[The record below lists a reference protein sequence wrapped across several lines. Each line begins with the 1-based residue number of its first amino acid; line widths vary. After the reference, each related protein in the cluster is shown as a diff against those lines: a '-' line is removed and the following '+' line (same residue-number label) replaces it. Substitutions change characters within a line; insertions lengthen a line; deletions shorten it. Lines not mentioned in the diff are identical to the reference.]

1 MAATTE
7 SPLGQILAR
16 KTREGILYEK
26 LEGERVRCFACG
38 HRCLI
43 PPGRDG
49 ICRVRF
55 NEGGTLK
62 VPFGYV
68 GALQLDPVE
77 KKPFFHAYPGSTA
90 LSFGML
96 GCDFHCGYCFTGDT
110 VVVTDTGPTT
120 FEELF
125 AGCGRTERRPDAE
138 LAFPEGRQVVAA
150 SGRLR
155 PLRGVVRHRYRGDL
169 VAVHPFYLP
178 AIRCTPDHR
187 IYGTTDPG
195 EPIEPIAAREL
206 TVGHYL
212 AIPRAPAAASREAL
226 DVLEVLAAHTV
237 THRVRWTFSHEDR
250 EAVALATAAGQS
262 SRAIGLALGKSASYV
277 RHVRRKLAR
286 GLVRDALTHGPVV
299 EDGRLRFPHERVP
312 GIAASIPL
320 DADLAAL
327 LGYYCAEGCV
337 VRSARRPN
345 SHVLNFSFS
354 PRERE
359 LSERVRVLLQKCLGL
374 EAQIVEQETTLRV
387 TVGKSS
393 AGLLFKAV
401 AGGRGSEKRVPA
413 VIAGAR
419 PEIAAA
425 FLSAYVAGD
434 GHRCENGKVG
444 ATTVSRALAYGVAW
458 LALRTGHLPSVYAN
472 EMGPLGI
479 VQGRRVKR
487 APFQYT
493 VVWYSQPG
501 IRRRMVET
509 AEHYLVPVKSV
520 RTLPYD
526 GDVYNMEVEEEHSY
540 LAGLFVVSN
549 CQNWITSQALR
560 DPVAVSPP
568 EDVTPRQIVG
578 LALVRGARILTSTYN
593 EPLITSEWAV
603 EVFKEGM
610 KEGLVC
616 SYVSNGNGT
625 PEVLDYIRPYVRL
638 YKVDLKSFRDK
649 HYRELGGTLDRVL
662 WTIRALH
669 EQGFWLEIVTL
680 VVPGFNDSEEELR
693 DIARFLVSV
702 SPEIP
707 WHVTAFHQ
715 DYKMTDPD
723 NTDARTLVRAA
734 EIGTMEGLRFVYAGN
749 LPGRLGHWENTYC
762 PGCHSL
768 LVERVGFRVLKNR
781 LPDGVCPDCRRVI
794 PGVWS

>member
-1 MAATTE
+1 MAATT
-7 SPLGQILAR
+7 SPLGQVLAR
-16 KTREGILYEK
+16 FTREGALYEK
-26 LEGERVRCFACG
+26 LPGDRLRCFACG

-55 NEGGTLK
+55 NEAGTLR

-68 GALQLDPVE
+68 GALHLDPVE

-110 VVVTDTGPTT
+110 VVVTDRGPTT

-125 AGCGRTERRPDAE
+125 TAGARTEKRPDAE
-138 LAFPEGRQVVAA
+138 LAFPEDRQVVAA
-150 SGRLR
+150 SGQLR
-155 PLRGVVRHRYRGDL
+155 RLRGVVRHRYRGDL
-169 VAVHPFYLP
+169 VAVHPYYLP
-178 AIRCTPDHR
+178 PIRCTPDHR
-187 IYGTTDPG
+187 IYATTDPAKPL
-195 EPIEPIAAREL
+195 EPIPARRL
-206 TVGHYL
+206 TIEHYV
-212 AIPRAPAAASREAL
+212 AIPRKPSVAADETV
-226 DVLEVLAAHTV
+226 DVLEILGAHTV
-237 THRVRWTFSHEDR
+237 SHRVRWDLSKEDR
-250 EAVALATAAGQS
+250 EVVVLASAAGQS
-262 SRAIGLALGKSASYV
+262 SRTIGLALGKSGSYV
-277 RHVRRKLAR
+277 RRVRSKIAR
-286 GLVRDALTHGPVV
+286 GLARDSRTYGPIVK
-299 EDGRLRFPHERVP
+299 DGGLRFHHERGT
-312 GIAASIPL
+312 GIPVLVPL
-320 DADLAAL
+320 DCDFGAL

-337 VRSARRPN
+337 VRSRRRPN

-354 PRERE
+354 PREGDLAE
-359 LSERVRVLLQKCLGL
+359 HVRALVKKCLGL
-374 EAQIVEQETTLRV
+374 EARLVAQETTLRV
-387 TVGKSS
+387 AVGKSS
-393 AGLLFKAV
+393 AALLFKAL
-401 AGGRGSEKRVPA
+401 AGGRSSEKRVPS
-413 VIAGAR
+413 VIAVAR
-419 PEIAAA
+419 PEVARA
-425 FLSAYVAGD
+425 FLDAYVAGD
-434 GHRCENGKVG
+434 GHRYRNGKVG
-444 ATTVSRALAYGVAW
+444 ATTVSRSLAYGVAW
-458 LALRTGHLPSVYAN
+458 LALRAGHLPSVYAN

-520 RTLPYD
+520 RAFPYD

-549 CQNWITSQALR
+549 CQNWLTSQALR
-560 DPVAVSPP
+560 DPAAVSPP
-568 EDVTPRQIVG
+568 EEVTPSEIVR
-578 LALVRGARILTSTYN
+578 LALTRGARILTSTYN
-593 EPLITSEWAV
+593 EPLITSEWAM
-603 EVFKEGM
+603 EVFREGLT
-610 KEGLVC
+610 KGLVC

-680 VVPGFNDSEEELR
+680 VVPGFNDSDEELR

-702 SPEIP
+702 SPDVP

-723 NTDARTLVRAA
+723 NTDARTLLRAA
-734 EIGTMEGLRFVYAGN
+734 EIGVAEGLRFVYAGN

-762 PGCHSL
+762 PGCRAL
-768 LVERVGFRVLKNR
+768 LVERIGFRVLQNR
-781 LPDGVCPDCRRVI
+781 IPGGRCPDCQRQI